1 MPTNKKVG
9 THMRVNKSQ
18 AMMFILNTLIV
29 RSEISKKEIK
39 DKLDISDLTFRR
51 YIQEIRA
58 YIVNFEMGYEIIYL
72 KSEDVYILKK
82 I

>member
-1 MPTNKKVG
+1 
-9 THMRVNKSQ
+9 MRVNKSQ

-29 RSEISKKEIK
+29 RGEISKKEIK